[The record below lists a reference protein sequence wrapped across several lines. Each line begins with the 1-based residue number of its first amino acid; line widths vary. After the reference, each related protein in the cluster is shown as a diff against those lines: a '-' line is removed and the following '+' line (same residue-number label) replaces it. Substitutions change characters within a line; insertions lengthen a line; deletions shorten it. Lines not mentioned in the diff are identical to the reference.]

1 MGYHRGETGMIE
13 HALNPAP
20 LQVLKAQLHGELIC
34 PNDCRYD
41 AARKVWNGMID
52 KYPALIVCCAD
63 VADVVHAIQFARAH
77 HLLVAVRGGGNSVSG
92 SSVCNGGMVI
102 DLSRMKGIWI
112 DPEQKMAWAQAGLT
126 LGEFVRA
133 TQAYG
138 LATTT
143 GAVGGTGLAG
153 LTLGW
158 GLGWFMGKYALTIDN
173 LLSMYRVP

>member
-63 VADVVHAIQFARAH
+63 AADVVHAIQFARAH
-77 HLLVAVRGGGNSVSG
+77 HLLVAVRRGGHSVTGRSVSG
-92 SSVCNGGMVI
+92 GGP
-102 DLSRMKGIWI
+102 GIGPPALEGI
-112 DPEQKMAWAQAGLT
+112 CIEPE
-126 LGEFVRA
+126 
-133 TQAYG
+133 
-138 LATTT
+138 
-143 GAVGGTGLAG
+143 
-153 LTLGW
+153 
-158 GLGWFMGKYALTIDN
+158 
-173 LLSMYRVP
+173 